1 MWRVYLEYYIADNLW
16 ILLEP
21 YYQEF
26 YRIQD
31 WIYDIQSRSE
41 VLTDEYNRNKEYIKE
56 KQYNI

>member
-1 MWRVYLEYYIADNLW
+1 MWRVFLEYYISDNLW

-31 WIYDIQSRSE
+31 WIYDIQARSE
-41 VLTDEYNRNKEYIKE
+41 GLTDEYNRNKEYIKE
-56 KQYNI
+56 KQYTI

>member
-1 MWRVYLEYYIADNLW
+1 MWRVYLEYYTAENLE

-31 WIYDIQSRSE
+31 WIYDIQARADN
-41 VLTDEYNRNKEYIKE
+41 LTYEYNQNKEYIKE